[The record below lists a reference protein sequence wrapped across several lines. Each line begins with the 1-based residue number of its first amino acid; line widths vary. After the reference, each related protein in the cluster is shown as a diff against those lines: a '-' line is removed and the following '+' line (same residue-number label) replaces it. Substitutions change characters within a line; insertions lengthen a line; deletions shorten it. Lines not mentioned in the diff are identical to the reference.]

1 MNHRTSIFALTISL
15 CTCGT
20 ALAQQRAV
28 SGATK
33 AQQEAMAAF
42 EQSLNEIPSPTL
54 LREWHDKTSSRPH
67 AAGTEGDVA
76 NRDML
81 EREFRAMGY
90 TVERHEFWAYLPSPV
105 SASVKVLT
113 GDEAGEGIELS
124 LREDVLE
131 ADPSSSHPEL
141 VDAWNAY
148 SGSGVAEG
156 EVVYVNFGRK
166 QDFEK
171 LAAMGVDLTG
181 KIALARYGG
190 NYRGFKAKF
199 AQEAGAAGLL
209 MYTDPADSGYA
220 RGLMYPE
227 GGWQTLTSIQRG
239 SIKTLE
245 YSGDPLTPGVE
256 ATFNAA
262 TLDPATVALP
272 KIPVQPIGWGGANEI
287 LSRMDGPAVPGGW
300 QGGLPMTYR
309 ITGSAQAVR
318 VRMEVQQKRER
329 VASWNVIA
337 TLRGTTWPDELVIV
351 GCHRDAWGMG
361 AGDPDAGMI
370 SLLESARS
378 FAEMARRG
386 GQGGGRPKRTIVFG
400 AWGAEEYG
408 IIGSTEW
415 VERNRTRLMQNAV
428 AYLNLDMASMGP
440 NFHSSAHPALHDVIR
455 SAAMDVPQARDA
467 ERSVHEAWGK
477 GGVPGIGVLG
487 GGSDHVSFLCYAG
500 VPSVALG
507 GGGSP
512 GTSYH
517 TNYDTLEW
525 YRKVVGDDYE
535 PALMVAR
542 MTSAIAARLANAP
555 LLPLDPA
562 AQTRAVLKTMRQMNG
577 ELPLEPL
584 IVRAEVIADRAD
596 RVHDRLVLLA
606 ASGAFRDHELQ
617 RANALLRRIDRA
629 WLDEQ
634 GLPGRPWYKNLT
646 VSPDPESGYS
656 SWVMPALRDAKGWG
670 PERAGEV
677 ASVLSQHDAALSRVE
692 QAITELEAL
701 ISGG

>member
-1 MNHRTSIFALTISL
+1 MNDRLALMALSVCL
-15 CTCGT
+15 SVCGS
-20 ALAQQRAV
+20 ASAQQRSVA
-28 SGATK
+28 GATHD
-33 AQQEAMAAF
+33 QQEAMAAF
-42 EQSLNEIPSPTL
+42 EQSLNEIPSPKL

-67 AAGTEGDVA
+67 PAGSEGDVA

-81 EREFRAMGY
+81 ERELRAMGLS
-90 TVERHEFWAYLPSPV
+90 VERHEFWAYLPRPGT
-105 SASVKVLT
+105 ASVMVLPS
-113 GDEAGEGIELS
+113 DPNEDAISLP

-131 ADPSSSHPEL
+131 ADPWSSHPEL
-141 VDAWNAY
+141 FDAWNAY

-171 LAAMGVDLTG
+171 LAAMGVDLKG
-181 KIALARYGG
+181 KILIARYGG

-209 MYTDPADSGYA
+209 MYTDPADSGYVK
-220 RGLMYPE
+220 GLMYPE
-227 GGWQTLTSIQRG
+227 GGWETPTSIQRG

-262 TLDPATVALP
+262 TLDPETVALP
-272 KIPVQPIGWGGANEI
+272 KIPVQPLGWGAANEI

-309 ITGSAQAVR
+309 LTGSASSVR
-318 VRMEVQQKRER
+318 VRMEVQQPRER
-329 VASWNVIA
+329 IATWNVVA
-337 TLRGTTWPDELVIV
+337 TLRGTTWPEEMVVV
-351 GCHRDAWGMG
+351 GCHRDAWAFG
-361 AGDPDAGMI
+361 AADPDSGLI

-378 FAEMARRG
+378 YAELARRG
-386 GQGGGRPKRTIVFG
+386 QRPKRTIVFA

-415 VERNRTRLMQNAV
+415 VERHRTRLMANAV
-428 AYLNLDMASMGP
+428 GYLNLDMASMGP
-440 NFHSSAHPALHDVIR
+440 NFHSSAHPALDEVIR
-455 SAAMDVPQARDA
+455 AAAKDVPQARDA
-467 ERSVHEAWGK
+467 EHSVYEAWGK
-477 GGVPGIGVLG
+477 GGVPGLGVLG
-487 GGSDHVSFLCYAG
+487 GGSDHVSFLCHAG
-500 VPSVALG
+500 VPSAALG
-507 GGGSP
+507 GGGSA

-517 TNYDTLEW
+517 TNYDTLAW

-542 MTSAIAARLANAP
+542 MTNAVTARLANAP
-555 LLPLDPA
+555 LLPLNPA

-577 ELPLEPL
+577 DLPLEPL
-584 IVRAEVIADRAD
+584 IERAEVIADRAD
-596 RVHDRLVLLA
+596 RARDRLVLLA
-606 ASGAFRDHELQ
+606 SQGVFTDQELQ
-617 RANALLRRIDRA
+617 RVNAVLRRIDRA
-629 WLDEQ
+629 WIDEQ
-634 GLPGRPWYKNLT
+634 GLPGRPWFKNLT

-656 SWVMPALRDAKGWG
+656 SWVMPGLRAAKRWG
-670 PERAGEV
+670 PERANDL
-677 ASVLSQHDAALSRVE
+677 AAVLAQHNAALTRVE
-692 QAITELEAL
+692 QSITELEAL

>member
-1 MNHRTSIFALTISL
+1 MLALTISL
-15 CTCGT
+15 LTCGH
-20 ALAQQRAV
+20 AIAQQRSV
-28 SGATK
+28 PGATK

-42 EQSLNEIPSPTL
+42 EQSLNEIPSPAL
-54 LREWHDKTSSRPH
+54 LREWHDKISSRPH
-67 AAGTEGDVA
+67 TAGTPGDVA
-76 NRDML
+76 DRDML

-90 TVERHEFWAYLPSPV
+90 AVERHEFWAYLPSPV
-105 SASVKVLT
+105 SASVKVMT
-113 GDEAGEGIELS
+113 GGGDDEQVIELS
-124 LREDVLE
+124 LRESVLDE
-131 ADPSSSHPEL
+131 DPSTAHPEL
-141 VDAWNAY
+141 SDAWNAY

-156 EVVYVNFGRK
+156 AVVYVNYGRK

-171 LAAMGVDLTG
+171 LASMGVDLTG

-209 MYTDPADSGYA
+209 MYTDPGDSGYA
-220 RGLMYPE
+220 KGLMYPE
-227 GGWQTLTSIQRG
+227 GGWQTPTSIQRG

-262 TLDPATVALP
+262 TLDPEAVALP

-287 LSRMDGPAVPGGW
+287 LSRLDGPAVPGGW

-318 VRMEVQQKRER
+318 VRMEVQQTRER
-329 VASWNVIA
+329 IASWNVTA

-351 GCHRDAWGMG
+351 GCHRDAWAMG
-361 AGDPDAGMI
+361 AADPDSGMI
-370 SLLESARS
+370 SLLESARA

-386 GQGGGRPKRTIVFG
+386 QGAKRTIVFG
-400 AWGAEEYG
+400 AWGAEEFG

-415 VERNRTRLMQNAV
+415 VERHRTRLMQNAV

-562 AQTRAVLKTMRQMNG
+562 AQTRAVLKTLRQMNG

-584 IVRAEVIADRAD
+584 IVRAEVLADRAD

-606 ASGAFRDHELQ
+606 SQGVFRDHELQ
-617 RANALLRRIDRA
+617 RVNALLRRIDRA

-634 GLPGRPWYKNLT
+634 GLPGRSWYKNLT